1 VYAHEGPLVYL
12 KGKSIK
18 ADMMTVLTK
27 DYEHLLSLY
36 SKIKSYSTVN
46 LPDIDTNDKSV
57 PIKVA

>member
-1 VYAHEGPLVYL
+1 
-12 KGKSIK
+12 
-18 ADMMTVLTK
+18 MTVLTK